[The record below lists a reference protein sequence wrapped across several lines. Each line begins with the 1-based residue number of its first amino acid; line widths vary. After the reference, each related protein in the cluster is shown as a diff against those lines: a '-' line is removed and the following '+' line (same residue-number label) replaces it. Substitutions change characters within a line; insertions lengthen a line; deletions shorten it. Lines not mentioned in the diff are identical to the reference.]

1 MQERGIEQSDIA
13 KWPDEYESILEF
25 YFWEP
30 QHLNR
35 FSPAL
40 NRRLGLDT
48 VLARLR
54 KREVPLNHL
63 FSIFF
68 SLAPS
73 AMAAR
78 LLTAL
83 APGIEGGSA
92 CLMNSPAFRRSK
104 LRGICQP
111 DLLLIVDESLV
122 FLELKLDSTTSL
134 EQLLK
139 YALLGELLTH
149 KPEKAPALVL
159 VGRTAAFR
167 AADTFENLRATK
179 LLEVSTKLERQAS
192 GFGVTRETLLAA
204 ARRIALFRTSYTEIL
219 GHLASELKRVD
230 AESES
235 GQTLSKLV
243 HGMVAALENI
253 QPRHRSVTPK

>member
-1 MQERGIEQSDIA
+1 MQEIEQSDIA
-13 KWPDEYESILEF
+13 TWPDEYESILEF

-35 FSPAL
+35 FSPAPD
-40 NRRLGLDT
+40 RRLGLDA

-68 SLAPS
+68 SLVPS

-78 LLTAL
+78 LLTAV

-92 CLMNSPAFRRSK
+92 YLINSPAFRRSK

-111 DLLLIVDESLV
+111 DLLLIVDDRPV
-122 FLELKLDSTTSL
+122 FWELKIDSTTSE

-139 YALLGELLTH
+139 YALLGELVTQ
-149 KPEKAPALVL
+149 KSEKAPALVL
-159 VGRTAAFR
+159 VGRTAAFP
-167 AADTFENLRATK
+167 AADTFENLRATE
-179 LLEVSTKLERQAS
+179 LLHISTKFERHAS
-192 GFGVTRETLLAA
+192 DFGVTRAALRAA
-204 ARRIALFRTSYTEIL
+204 ARRIALFRTSYTAIH

-235 GQTLSKLV
+235 GQTLSKLL
-243 HGMVAALENI
+243 HGMVVTLENI
-253 QPRHRSVTPK
+253 QPRHRRPVTRK